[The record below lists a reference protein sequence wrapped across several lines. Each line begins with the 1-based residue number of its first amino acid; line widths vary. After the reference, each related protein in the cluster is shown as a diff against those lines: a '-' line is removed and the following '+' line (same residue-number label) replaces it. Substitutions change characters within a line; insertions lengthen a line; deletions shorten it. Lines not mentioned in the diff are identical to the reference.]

1 MVYDNSTFDFSREA
15 GGGGEGGEVSLT
27 SPTMRIVS
35 HNEQRPSWRTDQEK
49 IKDWEIAYRIMLMGP
64 MGSVLNEIIMNQTQG
79 FVRIIAVVVSI
90 SSS

>member
-49 IKDWEIAYRIMLMGP
+49 IKD
-64 MGSVLNEIIMNQTQG
+64 
-79 FVRIIAVVVSI
+79 
-90 SSS
+90 